1 MALTPAWTRLWS
13 SSSSL
18 SAVQGNFPIRL
29 SELVECV
36 HEYNVQQEL
45 PEHRYRDLYASLE
58 QWERRRH
65 GHLAKNRRPAS
76 YGNNHDNS
84 PSLGVALAGGPSSAS
99 HKTNRAL
106 PQRRYIVKEDPMTL
120 VTLKRRFER
129 PLPQREELLF
139 PSSRGGFGKSGGPE
153 SAKQRP
159 QSAAKTG
166 SSFMMAPPPP
176 RSHRAHDGDDDDDD
190 PLPLLERLWS
200 P

>member
-1 MALTPAWTRLWS
+1 
-13 SSSSL
+13 
-18 SAVQGNFPIRL
+18 L

-65 GHLAKNRRPAS
+65 GHSAKIRRPAS

-99 HKTNRAL
+99 HKTNRSL

-153 SAKQRP
+153 PAKQQRP
-159 QSAAKTG
+159 QSDAKTG
-166 SSFMMAPPPP
+166 IRFMVAPPPP
-176 RSHRAHDGDDDDDD
+176 RSHRAHDDDGDDDDDDDDD